1 MTDERVA
8 EVLAR
13 HGVAPDAGPAALI
26 DALRYRGWR
35 VVVGEGTDH
44 VGHRRATAMAWRTV
58 RSGMVAVPYRQTLRA
73 TKPTEGA
80 ALATLLAKALER
92 EG

>member
-13 HGVAPDAGPAALI
+13 HGVAPDASSGDLI
-26 DALRYRGWR
+26 DALRRRGWHA
-35 VVVGEGTDH
+35 VVGEGADH

-58 RSGMVAVPYRQTLRA
+58 RSRMFAAPYRQTLRA
-73 TKPTEGA
+73 TKPTEAA
-80 ALATLLAKALER
+80 ALGALLVKALER